1 MAHWRT
7 ILHLLGFCLI
17 SCVSLEISAETAV
30 SIVAHRDRHFRV
42 GAILPLSGPLA
53 DYGAAVRN
61 GFELAQRERP
71 AAFQEVQIIYQ
82 DSGYDGRTALNA
94 FNALFER
101 GDIDLYYVWGVT
113 PSETLLPVLA
123 ARELPVVS
131 ETTLKSS
138 IVGKPLAVRAAPTGD
153 MTARVLSAELL
164 RRGYRSIGMLL
175 VDIPYYRDIVRSLE
189 GYLRQGGATL
199 EMIDTLSSE
208 ANDFKTIITRSKSK
222 HFDAIGIFLLG
233 DQIVTY
239 YRQAA
244 ALRAAVPTFGAA
256 IHDSQELI
264 NRAGRGVEGA
274 LLVGYDVDPKFRG
287 NWVRLFKDDTR
298 VGCAANAYDTA
309 LIIGEL
315 FCAGKG
321 SELTPKEI
329 VLQFSTISSRRGVSG
344 DFGYSETS
352 DAGKHF
358 DFPLSLRIVR
368 NGQIEVLPKMAEV
381 SSE

>member
-1 MAHWRT
+1 MARWT
-7 ILHLLGFCLI
+7 AILRLLSCCII
-17 SCVSLEISAETAV
+17 SFISLDLSAESAV
-30 SIVAHRDRHFRV
+30 STVARRDHHFRV

-61 GFELAQRERP
+61 GFELAQREQP
-71 AAFQEVQIIYQ
+71 EAFKDVQIIYQ
-82 DSGYDGRTALNA
+82 DSSYDGRSALNA
-94 FNALFER
+94 FNALFAR

-123 ARELPVVS
+123 SRELPVVS

-138 IVGKPLAVRAAPTGD
+138 VVGKPLAVRAAPTGD
-153 MTARVLSAELL
+153 MAAWVLGAELL

-175 VDIPYYRDIVRSLE
+175 VDIPYYRDIVQSLE

-199 EMIDTLSSE
+199 EIVSTLSTD
-208 ANDFKTIITRSKSK
+208 ANDFKTTIARSKAK
-222 HFDAIGIFLLG
+222 HYDAMGIFLLS
-233 DQIVTY
+233 DQVVTY

-244 ALRAAVPTFGAA
+244 ALRAAAPTFGAA

-264 NRAGRGVEGA
+264 NRAGPAVEGA
-274 LLVGYDVDPKFRG
+274 LLVAYDVDPMFRK
-287 NWVRLFKDDTR
+287 NWVKLFKDDTR
-298 VGCAANAYDTA
+298 VGSAAQAYDTA

-321 SELTPKEI
+321 SKLTPKEI
-329 VLQFSTISSRRGVSG
+329 VAQFATISYRRGVSG
-344 DFGYSETS
+344 ELRYSETS

-358 DFPLSLRIVR
+358 DFPLSLRIIK
-368 NGQIEVLPKMAEV
+368 NGRIEVLPRM
-381 SSE
+381 